1 MDIFFYHSY
10 NLDLLNL
17 LNIVNGSPHYKNL
30 YPQVFAEFG
39 QPLSNDSKII
49 LQQVSHALDSS
60 MISPPIAFGISII
73 PQFDKEPLLELLLDQ
88 ERFLAAVEQYEPRL
102 MAQKDQMFAL
112 FQILAPVVQELEAL
126 GFREFWLTECL
137 PIIEDRLDQ
146 VEALFLQSPLSSV
159 FHELFADA
167 DLPEDLD
174 IYFCALN
181 GGNGVRLAM
190 HTPVVDISF
199 TTEKIFDFALH
210 EFFYHSLIKPE
221 AQRVMKSLETD
232 LFLQLAFE
240 KSQSLTGIKT
250 ITEYVQENVNAAY
263 KSYLLYK
270 GGLMADPIEFL
281 QTYQQGAMIL
291 AVILTDHLIWDG
303 LLSNSMLS
311 DLEAWMT
318 TQPLGRL
325 MELYKQALERAG
337 KPLGDL

>member
-1 MDIFFYHSY
+1 
-10 NLDLLNL
+10 
-17 LNIVNGSPHYKNL
+17 
-30 YPQVFAEFG
+30 
-39 QPLSNDSKII
+39 
-49 LQQVSHALDSS
+49 
-60 MISPPIAFGISII
+60 
-73 PQFDKEPLLELLLDQ
+73 
-88 ERFLAAVEQYEPRL
+88 
-102 MAQKDQMFAL
+102 
-112 FQILAPVVQELEAL
+112 
-126 GFREFWLTECL
+126 
-137 PIIEDRLDQ
+137 
-146 VEALFLQSPLSSV
+146 
-159 FHELFADA
+159 
-167 DLPEDLD
+167 
-174 IYFCALN
+174 
-181 GGNGVRLAM
+181 M

-221 AQRVMKSLETD
+221 AQRVMKPLETD

-303 LLSNSMLS
+303 LLSNSMLA
-311 DLEAWMT
+311 DLEAWMA

-337 KPLGDL
+337 KHLGDL